1 MEPAHGSAFQSPD
14 QRLSGPPV
22 PASNDAVRELLYRS
36 CRCLDLQDFD
46 GYIALCAPA
55 FRYRIT
61 LYSPELR
68 KEMIWLNHDRDGLTA
83 LLAMVPRHLV
93 RLGTLQRNATVYTI
107 DRNEADSRADVMT
120 AFSVF
125 NIDNEGRPSVFAVG
139 HYHDTVDLSDD
150 QPFLLSRN
158 ARLAS
163 RDLGIGSHIPI

>member
-1 MEPAHGSAFQSPD
+1 MESAYGPPLQSSN
-14 QRLSGPPV
+14 QQLSGSLV
-22 PASNDAVRELLYRS
+22 PASNDDVRELIYRS

-46 GYIALCAPA
+46 GYIALCASE

-68 KEMIWLNHDRDGLTA
+68 KEMIWLNHDRNGLA
-83 LLAMVPRHLV
+83 SLLAAVPRHLV
-93 RLGTLQRNATVYTI
+93 RLGSLQRNVTAYTI
-107 DRNEADSRADVMT
+107 DRDETNNSADVLS

-139 HYHDTVDLSDD
+139 HYHDTVSLSDD
-150 QPFLLSRN
+150 QPLLVSRN